1 MFVRLVTAKVRTY
14 EGFTA
19 WLHFLIT
26 ASFETMSRT
35 HTHTH
40 TCAHTHSNTRI
51 LYSVLLPSLL
61 HLYDFFI
68 PITPF
73 AFVSAASY
81 PSSPT
86 FTPFTVPSPPLLSS
100 HCFLPC
106 SFLSSLFL
114 SLLSILSSPLLC

>member
-19 WLHFLIT
+19 WLHCLIT

-40 TCAHTHSNTRI
+40 TYAHTHSDTRI

-61 HLYDFFI
+61 HLYDIFI

-73 AFVSAASY
+73 PFVSAASY

-86 FTPFTVPSPPLLSS
+86 STPFTVPFPPLLSL
-100 HCFLPC
+100 LPP
-106 SFLSSLFL
+106 LLVPLFTFPFTAL
-114 SLLSILSSPLLC
+114 HPLLSFPR